1 MNKESWVAVINPSAG
16 GGRCIRDWPTIESY
30 LNKYG
35 VRFEPV
41 FTTRNLHAAVISRKK
56 VLEGHKKIMVI
67 GGDGTLNEVV
77 NGILCQQQV
86 NSTDITL
93 GMIPVGTGND
103 WARMFDIPF
112 DYERAIQTLLRGKTF
127 IQDAGRVLFTRKD
140 RVINRYFLN
149 IAGIGFDA
157 MVTERSNRL
166 KKKGRSNK
174 LLYFWNIF
182 TGLYGF
188 RHFNATLNVDGH
200 EKEIDIFSMNIGI
213 CQYSGG
219 GMKQVPDAI
228 PDDGIFD
235 LTVIKK
241 IGKFEVLR
249 SIPKLY
255 DGQIKNHRKVESYNG
270 RKISIK
276 SKGPV
281 FLETD
286 GENLGHSPFEF
297 EILPRSLK
305 VIRA

>member
-1 MNKESWVAVINPSAG
+1 MDKDSWVAVINPSAG
-16 GGRCIRDWPTIESY
+16 GGKCSRDWPVIEQY
-30 LNKYG
+30 LKKYEIG
-35 VRFEPV
+35 YHPV
-41 FTTRNLHAAVISRKK
+41 FTSRNLHAAVISRKK

-77 NGILCQQQV
+77 NGILCQEQV

-112 DYERAIQTLLRGKTF
+112 DYEKAIQTLLRGKTF

-140 RVINRYFLN
+140 KVINRYFLN

-166 KKKGRSNK
+166 KKKGKSNK

-182 TGLYGF
+182 TGLFGF
-188 RHFNATLNVDGH
+188 QHFNATLNVDGH

-213 CQYSGG
+213 CKYSGG

-255 DGQIKNHRKVESYNG
+255 DGRIKKHRKVESFNG

-286 GENLGHSPFEF
+286 GENLGQAPFEF